1 MLQLIEFFA
10 RNRYFIVFVLLE
22 VFCIRCIVETN
33 NYANVKYFNSANAV
47 VGRVSAVS
55 SSVNGFF
62 NLREVNTSLANENR
76 ELHTL
81 LTQLQQADVRT
92 APKGYNPDS
101 AFVSR
106 FKFVTI
112 GQVVSNSTHR
122 SENYFTINKG
132 TADGVREGMGVA
144 TSTGVA
150 GRVKYC
156 EEKYS
161 IATSVLHSLNMISAK
176 LTRSNEIGVIKW
188 EKMNNPAIVQMRDV
202 QRTVKITKG
211 DTVVTSDQ
219 NLIYPAGLTIGRVKR
234 VALSTDRAHFDVDV
248 ELGTNFRKL
257 SYVYLIENKLLDQQ
271 QNPEKKILEPEKK

>member
-10 RNRYFIVFVLLE
+10 KNRYFIVFILLE
-22 VFCIRCIVETN
+22 VFCIRCIIETN

-55 SSVNGFF
+55 NSVSEFL
-62 NLREVNTSLANENR
+62 NLRDVNNTLANENR
-76 ELHTL
+76 QLREL

-101 AFVSR
+101 AFVNR
-106 FKFVTI
+106 FKFITI

-144 TSTGVA
+144 TSAGVA
-150 GRVKYC
+150 GRIKYC

-161 IATSVLHSLNMISAK
+161 VATSVLHSSNMISAK
-176 LTRSNEIGVIKW
+176 LTRSGEIGVIKW
-188 EKMNNPAIVQMRDV
+188 ENIGNPAIVQMRDV
-202 QRTVKITKG
+202 QRTIKIAKG
-211 DTVVTSDQ
+211 DTVVASDQ
-219 NLIYPAGLTIGRVKR
+219 NLIYPAGMMVGRIKR
-234 VALSTDRAHFDVDV
+234 IALSTDQAHFDVDV

-257 SYVYLIENKLLDQQ
+257 SYVYIVENKLIEQQ
-271 QNPEKKILEPEKK
+271 KNPEKKILEPEKK